1 MKILLIVRFKLTEIR
16 IKRLIGNLSGVIDF
30 NKSGYSFWAA
40 GFIDGAEEKITDE
53 SHLNLLSGSSDF
65 IEKGLKI
72 DSKIDGVNLTASAP
86 NTVTVFFSRKRAWR
100 VFHMGK
106 LATLVSTS
114 YN

>member
-30 NKSGYSFWAA
+30 NKSAYSFWAA
-40 GFIDGAEEKITDE
+40 GFVDGAEEKITDE

-72 DSKIDGVNLTASAP
+72 GSKIDGVNLNASAA
-86 NTVTVFFSRKRAWR
+86 NTVTVFFSRKYALGR
-100 VFHMGK
+100 FHMGRM
-106 LATLVSTS
+106 ATLISTS